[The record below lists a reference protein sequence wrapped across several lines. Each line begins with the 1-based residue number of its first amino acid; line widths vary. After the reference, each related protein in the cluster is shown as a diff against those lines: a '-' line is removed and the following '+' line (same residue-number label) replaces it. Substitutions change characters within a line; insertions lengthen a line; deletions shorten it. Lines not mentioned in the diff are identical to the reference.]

1 MLKRRGLY
9 ALRALMELALDPGA
23 WRSVQQL
30 AAAQSIP
37 ATMLEQLLLQ
47 LRRAGLVEARRGRSG
62 GYRLTRPAAS
72 IPLAELLHAVSAD
85 PAVDPGVEIAEP
97 LTLSPA
103 GDAIDSSPAG
113 DRVAT
118 ALERR
123 LRQALQRELAEL
135 TLEELVF
142 DLRSWQECL
151 REDGGLMLG

>member
-9 ALRALMELALDPGA
+9 ALRALLELALDPGA
-23 WRSVQQL
+23 WQSVQQL

-37 ATMLEQLLLQ
+37 AAMLEQLLLQ

-72 IPLAELLHAVSAD
+72 IPLAELLQAVSAD
-85 PAVDPGVEIAEP
+85 PAVDPGVERAE
-97 LTLSPA
+97 LLSVSLA
-103 GDAIDSSPAG
+103 GDPIDPSRAG

-123 LRQALQRELAEL
+123 LRQALERELAEL